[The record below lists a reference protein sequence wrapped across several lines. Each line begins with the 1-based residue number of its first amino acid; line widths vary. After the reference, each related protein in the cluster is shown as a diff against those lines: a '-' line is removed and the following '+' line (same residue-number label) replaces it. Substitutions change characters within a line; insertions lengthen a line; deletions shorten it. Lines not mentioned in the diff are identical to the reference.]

1 MSARDEFRP
10 ASVDGYCSHA
20 VWGLMCDEI
29 DRLRAEL
36 TVANNRLG
44 NAVGALID
52 AGTYCTGVDDVTAGI
67 DRLRA
72 ELTAERDVRKQLA
85 ARLNLQITT
94 WVDEYV
100 GPLAREVQERRAAE
114 VKQEAIRRTVN
125 CPTCLGSRS
134 ERMTQDRCPDCT
146 DGKIDM
152 ARLLAVGAA
161 VFAAS
166 VVDLPDRLPRYNKTI
181 FGFNHGVDSTLR
193 LLRQVRP

>member
-1 MSARDEFRP
+1 MS
-10 ASVDGYCSHA
+10 
-20 VWGLMCDEI
+20 
-29 DRLRAEL
+29 DRL
-36 TVANNRLG
+36 T
-44 NAVGALID
+44 D
-52 AGTYCTGVDDVTAGI
+52 
-67 DRLRA
+67 
-72 ELTAERDVRKQLA
+72 KQVEFM
-85 ARLNLQITT
+85 ARNPAQITT
-94 WVDEYV
+94 WVDDV
-100 GPLAREVQERRAAE
+100 QAALAREVQERRAAE

>member
-1 MSARDEFRP
+1 MSASDEFRP

-72 ELTAERDVRKQLA
+72 ELTAE
-85 ARLNLQITT
+85 
-94 WVDEYV
+94 
-100 GPLAREVQERRAAE
+100 REVQERRAAE

>member
-1 MSARDEFRP
+1 MS
-10 ASVDGYCSHA
+10 
-20 VWGLMCDEI
+20 
-29 DRLRAEL
+29 DRL
-36 TVANNRLG
+36 T
-44 NAVGALID
+44 D
-52 AGTYCTGVDDVTAGI
+52 
-67 DRLRA
+67 
-72 ELTAERDVRKQLA
+72 KQVEFM
-85 ARLNLQITT
+85 ARNPAQITT

-161 VFAAS
+161 VFNAS
-166 VVDLPDRLPRYNKTI
+166 VDADDYRVSVVVNGTTYTPTHSITLLDR
-181 FGFNHGVDSTLR
+181 
-193 LLRQVRP
+193 LRQVRP